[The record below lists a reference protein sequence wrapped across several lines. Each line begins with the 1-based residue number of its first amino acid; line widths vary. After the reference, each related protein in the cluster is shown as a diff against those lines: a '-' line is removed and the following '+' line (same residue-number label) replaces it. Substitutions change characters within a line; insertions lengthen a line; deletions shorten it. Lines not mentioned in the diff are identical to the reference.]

1 MNIDLDSLLGG
12 SSSNASSLFDPATL
26 LAPLMPFII
35 LITVAS
41 ILIGVLYILNMI
53 TTYRSHKATI
63 EMRDIMREMN
73 EQQQITFIFST
84 HDPRLIDHV
93 RRTVWLEDGAIK
105 SDTRKN

>member
-1 MNIDLDSLLGG
+1 MDIDLNSLLGD
-12 SSSNASSLFDPATL
+12 SSSSSGLFDQTTL

-73 EQQQITFIFST
+73 ERDKARSPKLNSVSSYDAVEPTNAAES
-84 HDPRLIDHV
+84 
-93 RRTVWLEDGAIK
+93 AA
-105 SDTRKN
+105 S

>member
-1 MNIDLDSLLGG
+1 MDIDLDSLLGG
-12 SSSNASSLFDPATL
+12 SSSNASSLFDPTAL

-41 ILIGVLYILNMI
+41 VLIGVLYILNMI

-73 EQQQITFIFST
+73 ERDKARSPKSNTTPSYDAAEPTST
-84 HDPRLIDHV
+84 SPAER
-93 RRTVWLEDGAIK
+93 
-105 SDTRKN
+105 